1 MRFFPLLNLIP
12 PQFSKNTNTRM
23 GYYEEHISADPEYE
37 WIEGYVPEIIHRS
50 RISNGTYGE
59 VHHVRYLPISFQI
72 ADSH

>member
-1 MRFFPLLNLIP
+1 
-12 PQFSKNTNTRM
+12 M